1 MSIKV
6 LCIGDLMLD
15 VVAQIPTS
23 PHELHLGND
32 TRTIISTHGG
42 GAGANVASWL
52 AVLGNEVTMVGRIG
66 DDAAGSAITAEF
78 DSLGINY
85 GQIVKEGLHTGVVI
99 CLVDPSGERTMLA
112 DNGANAGLTIDDL
125 PPLDGVDAVYL
136 TGYALLAPAS
146 RAGVLEMVQA
156 INAGKI
162 PITFDPATVGGMK
175 DVPIAEILS
184 WCAQMDTLIMNEEE
198 AIYLSGSSDIE
209 SALDFFLEIAPRAII
224 KRGSQGSIGRQRGGE
239 LVAVA
244 ANTTK
249 VVDTTGAG
257 DSFAAGFIDAF
268 SSGTSASNFE
278 EAIKRASAVAA
289 HCVAIVGARG
299 RVGTQI

>member
-1 MSIKV
+1 
-6 LCIGDLMLD
+6 MLD

-23 PHELHLGND
+23 PHDLHLGND

-42 GAGANVASWL
+42 GAGGNVASWL
-52 AVLGNEVTMVGRIG
+52 AALGNEVTMVGRIG

-78 DSLGINY
+78 DSLGISY

-112 DNGANAGLTIDDL
+112 DNGANAGLSIDDL

-136 TGYALLAPAS
+136 TGYAPLAPAS

-156 INAGKI
+156 INARKI

-175 DVPIAEILS
+175 DVPVDEILS

-198 AIYLSGSSDIE
+198 AIHLSGSSDIE

-239 LVAVA
+239 MVTVASNA
-244 ANTTK
+244 TK

-268 SSGTSASNFE
+268 LSGTSGSNFE
-278 EAIKRASAVAA
+278 EAITRATAVAA

>member
-1 MSIKV
+1 MGIKV
-6 LCIGDLMLD
+6 FCIGDVMLD
-15 VVAQIPTS
+15 IVAQIPTS

-32 TRTIISTHGG
+32 TRTVISTHGG

-52 AVLGNEVTMVGRIG
+52 AVLGNDVTMVGRIG
-66 DDAAGSAITAEF
+66 DDAAGSAITSEF
-78 DSLGINY
+78 DTLGISY
-85 GQIVKEGLHTGVVI
+85 GDIVKVGLHTGVVI

-112 DNGANAGLTIDDL
+112 DNGANAGLAISDL
-125 PPLDGVDAVYL
+125 PSLDGVDAIYV

-146 RAGVLEMVQA
+146 RSGVLAMIHA
-156 INAGKI
+156 INLRNI
-162 PITFDPATVGGMK
+162 PIIFDPATVGGMK
-175 DVPIAEILS
+175 DVPIEEILS
-184 WCAQMDTLIMNEEE
+184 WCTLMDTVIMNEEE

-209 SALDFFLEIAPRAII
+209 AALDFFLEHAPRAII
-224 KRGSQGSIGRQRGGE
+224 KRGSQGAIGRERRGE
-239 LVAVA
+239 LVTVIAQA
-244 ANTTK
+244 TQ

-268 SSGTSASNFE
+268 RSGSNFAP
-278 EAIKRASAVAA
+278 AIERASAVAA